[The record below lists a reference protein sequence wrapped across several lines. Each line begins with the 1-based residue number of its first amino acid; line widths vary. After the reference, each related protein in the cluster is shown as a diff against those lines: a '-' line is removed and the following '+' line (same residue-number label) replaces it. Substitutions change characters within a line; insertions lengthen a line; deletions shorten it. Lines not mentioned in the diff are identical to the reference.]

1 MTTGPPG
8 QYFEQIF
15 RMMLAAELRRGK
27 ALVVNSDYMQSVP
40 QPPAPEMR
48 VLKSRAPASAP
59 VPQQQPQKKEE
70 GSIMAKEE
78 THLDE
83 YDNDPTDIS
92 KTKAPKVEIIRTGD
106 IISIPSNLSVKEALA
121 ALTLKAREEEQVMTY
136 NIDFDAHPHEGAVAF
151 CEALSETFGW
161 ATLVP
166 TPGFFG
172 DSPPGMLSVEVDV
185 GKKINVP
192 WGEMNIPEMK
202 GHLVPQFSIKDREVV
217 FCLHVCCKKKDQHRV
232 ELLAERTRE
241 VLRKKSIYRGKAIA
255 VNLKALD
262 PRQDQ
267 PMDHAPTFIDVSKVK
282 SEELILS
289 RDVEQIVSASLFTPI
304 RQTKRCREL
313 GIPLKRGVLLEG
325 TYGTGK
331 TLTAQ
336 VASKL
341 CIENGWTFIYVT
353 EIDDFSKALRFA
365 KRYQPALVFAE
376 DIDRASND
384 READD
389 NFNHVLNTIDG
400 VDMKNTEIMVVLT
413 TNFVEQIDKAM
424 LRPGRLDAVIS
435 ITAPDAEAVQ
445 RLLHLYGRNIIQDGA
460 NLSQVGKR
468 LAGQIPAVVREVVE
482 RAKLASVDAG
492 RDNLSEQD
500 LLVAANGMMMH
511 MQLLNEKK
519 QVKMSEREKAA
530 HILAGAIRHEEK
542 GNGKSSA
549 VAASA
554 TFDSS
559 MD

>member
-1 MTTGPPG
+1 
-8 QYFEQIF
+8 
-15 RMMLAAELRRGK
+15 
-27 ALVVNSDYMQSVP
+27 
-40 QPPAPEMR
+40 
-48 VLKSRAPASAP
+48 
-59 VPQQQPQKKEE
+59 
-70 GSIMAKEE
+70 
-78 THLDE
+78 
-83 YDNDPTDIS
+83 
-92 KTKAPKVEIIRTGD
+92 
-106 IISIPSNLSVKEALA
+106 
-121 ALTLKAREEEQVMTY
+121 
-136 NIDFDAHPHEGAVAF
+136 
-151 CEALSETFGW
+151 
-161 ATLVP
+161 
-166 TPGFFG
+166 
-172 DSPPGMLSVEVDV
+172 
-185 GKKINVP
+185 
-192 WGEMNIPEMK
+192 
-202 GHLVPQFSIKDREVV
+202 
-217 FCLHVCCKKKDQHRV
+217 
-232 ELLAERTRE
+232 
-241 VLRKKSIYRGKAIA
+241 
-255 VNLKALD
+255 
-262 PRQDQ
+262 
-267 PMDHAPTFIDVSKVK
+267 MDHAPTFIDVSKVK